1 MASFF
6 GTAFNPFASPVG
18 SKIEMAT
25 DPTLA
30 SENWALNMEICDI
43 INETEDGPKDAIK
56 AIRKR
61 LQQYAGKD
69 YTVIMYT
76 LTVLETCVKNC
87 NRRFHILVCSKD
99 FIQELY
105 KLIGPKNEPP
115 IIVQDKVLSL
125 IQSWADAFK
134 DIPNLEGVNQIYQ
147 ELRSKGIEF
156 PMTDLDAM
164 APIITPKKSK
174 EVASSHPV
182 QRSKVPMGAAGDHDE
197 RLTPEQVTKLH
208 KDLEVVQANMAVF
221 NEMLNTLIPGQEHSS
236 DIELITELHA
246 TCKAMQERIVQLISK
261 YSQEDFITELLQV
274 NDQLNNLFLRFN
286 RYESNREAAIGK
298 QNPDAA
304 SKLSKKP
311 DVAADSGP
319 SLIDL
324 DDDDPVDVGL
334 NSNLSKLNIS
344 QPPAK
349 TSPSSQVEDSEFD
362 MFAQSRNVT
371 YEGSKKS
378 GSSYEDN
385 LKPAQMSGLGEFN
398 KAKATPPP
406 SLTGDPILGT
416 HKESDFDEMAA
427 WLGEGASGNNTSRS
441 GATAEE
447 SLTSSE
453 FERFLAE
460 RAVAADTPPSQS
472 GDAGSQPNRKAK
484 QEAPVFGMELSRQ

>member
-6 GTAFNPFASPVG
+6 GSTFNPFATPVG

-25 DPTLA
+25 EPTLA

-43 INETEDGPKDAIK
+43 INETEDGPKDAVK

-87 NRRFHILVCSKD
+87 TRRFHILVCSKD
-99 FIQELY
+99 FITELY

-115 IIVQDKVLSL
+115 VIVQDKVLSL
-125 IQSWADAFK
+125 IQSWADAFR
-134 DIPNLEGVNQIYQ
+134 DIPNLEGVNQVYQ

-174 EVASSHPV
+174 EVAAAHPV
-182 QRSKVPMGAAGDHDE
+182 SQSKGNAWRQSSGGGDEEDD
-197 RLTPEQVTKLH
+197 RLSPEQVTKLN
-208 KDLEVVQANMAVF
+208 KDLEVVQANMAVL
-221 NEMLNTLIPGQEHSS
+221 NEMLTTLIPGQEHSS
-236 DIELITELHA
+236 DIELLTELHA

-261 YSQEDFITELLQV
+261 YSQEDFVTELLQV
-274 NDQLNNLFLRFN
+274 NDLMNNLFLRYN
-286 RYESNREAAIGK
+286 RYESNREAATG
-298 QNPDAA
+298 
-304 SKLSKKP
+304 SSKP
-311 DVAADSGP
+311 DVAAVATIP

-324 DDDDPVDVGL
+324 DDDPADL
-334 NSNLSKLNIS
+334 NTQLSKLNVS
-344 QPPAK
+344 KPPTK
-349 TSPSSQVEDSEFD
+349 TSPTPQVDDSEFD

-371 YEGSKKS
+371 YEGSKIS

-398 KAKATPPP
+398 KTKSTPPP
-406 SLTGDPILGT
+406 SLTAT

-427 WLGEGASGNNTSRS
+427 WLGEGGASSGNTSSR
-441 GATAEE
+441 TAEE

-460 RAVAADTPPSQS
+460 RAVAADSSNGQ
-472 GDAGSQPNRKAK
+472 
-484 QEAPVFGMELSRQ
+484 QEAPRRTKQEPVFGVELSRQ

>member
-6 GTAFNPFASPVG
+6 GTTFNPFASPVG

-43 INETEDGPKDAIK
+43 INETEDGPKDAVK

-87 NRRFHILVCSKD
+87 TKRFHTLVCSKD

-125 IQSWADAFK
+125 IQSWADAFR
-134 DIPNLEGVNQIYQ
+134 DIPNLEGVNQVYQ

-174 EVASSHPV
+174 EVASSPPV
-182 QRSKVPMGAAGDHDE
+182 AHSKGPAMAAGDHDD
-197 RLTPEQVTKLH
+197 RLTQEQVTKLH
-208 KDLEVVQANMAVF
+208 KDVEVVQANMAVL
-221 NEMLNTLIPGQEHSS
+221 NEMLTTLIPGQEHSS
-236 DIELITELHA
+236 DIELLTELHA

-261 YSQEDFITELLQV
+261 YSQEDFVTELLQV
-274 NDQLNNLFLRFN
+274 NDLLNNLFLRYN
-286 RYESNREAAIGK
+286 RYESNREAATGNSN
-298 QNPDAA
+298 QD
-304 SKLSKKP
+304 KLSSRKP

-324 DDDDPVDVGL
+324 DDDPVDIAL
-334 NSNLSKLNIS
+334 DSDLSKLNIS
-344 QPPAK
+344 KPPTK
-349 TSPSSQVEDSEFD
+349 TSATPQLEDSEFD

-398 KAKATPPP
+398 KTKATPPP
-406 SLTGDPILGT
+406 SLTTT

-427 WLGEGASGNNTSRS
+427 WLGEGASGNNTSRTGTAS
-441 GATAEE
+441 STAEE

-460 RAVAADTPPSQS
+460 RAVAADTPPSQ
-472 GDAGSQPNRKAK
+472 GEAPPQRRTK
-484 QEAPVFGMELSRQ
+484 QEAPVFGVELSRQ

>member
-6 GTAFNPFASPVG
+6 GATFNPFGTPVG
-18 SKIEMAT
+18 SKIDMAT

-43 INETEDGPKDAIK
+43 INETEDGPKDAVK
-56 AIRKR
+56 AIRKK

-87 NRRFHILVCSKD
+87 NKRFHVLVCSKD

-115 IIVQDKVLSL
+115 IIVQEKVLSL

-134 DIPNLEGVNQIYQ
+134 DIPNLEGVNQVYQ
-147 ELRSKGIEF
+147 ELRTKGIEF

-174 EVASSHPV
+174 DAPDSHV
-182 QRSKVPMGAAGDHDE
+182 HHQQSKAPPAMATGDHSD
-197 RLTPEQVTKLH
+197 RLTPEQITKLN
-208 KDLEVVQANMAVF
+208 KDLEVVHANMAVL
-221 NEMLNTLIPGQEHSS
+221 NEMLTTLIPGQEHSS
-236 DIELITELHA
+236 DIELLTELHR
-246 TCKAMQERIVQLISK
+246 TCKAMQERVVQLISK
-261 YSQEDFITELLQV
+261 YSQEDFVTELLQV
-274 NDQLNNLFLRFN
+274 NDLMNNLFLRYN
-286 RYESNREAAIGK
+286 RYESNSAATGNSN
-298 QNPDAA
+298 QE
-304 SKLSKKP
+304 SKLSNTKP

-324 DDDDPVDVGL
+324 DDEPPLDIGL
-334 NSNLSKLNIS
+334 SPNMSKLNIS
-344 QPPAK
+344 KPPTK
-349 TSPSSQVEDSEFD
+349 TSSPAAPQLDDSEFD

-398 KAKATPPP
+398 KARSTPPPP
-406 SLTGDPILGT
+406 SLTADPILGT

-427 WLGEGASGNNTSRS
+427 WLGEGASGNNSSR
-441 GATAEE
+441 GEE

-460 RAVAADTPPSQS
+460 RAVASDSS
-472 GDAGSQPNRKAK
+472 SSQPESGQTRTK
-484 QEAPVFGMELSRQ
+484 QEAPVFGVELSRQ

>member
-6 GTAFNPFASPVG
+6 GATFNPFSTPVG
-18 SKIEMAT
+18 TKIDSAT

-43 INETEDGPKDAIK
+43 INETEDGPKDAVK
-56 AIRKR
+56 AIRKK

-69 YTVIMYT
+69 YTVIIYT

-87 NRRFHILVCSKD
+87 NKRFHVLVCSKD

-115 IIVQDKVLSL
+115 IIVQEKVLSL

-134 DIPNLEGVNQIYQ
+134 DIPNLEGVNQVYQ
-147 ELRSKGIEF
+147 ELRNKGIEF

-174 EVASSHPV
+174 DVPDSHAHHQHSKAPPPMAS
-182 QRSKVPMGAAGDHDE
+182 GDHGD
-197 RLTPEQVTKLH
+197 RLTPEQITKLN
-208 KDLEVVQANMAVF
+208 KDLEVVHANMAVL
-221 NEMLNTLIPGQEHSS
+221 NEMLTTLIPGQEHAS
-236 DIELITELHA
+236 DIELLTELHS
-246 TCKAMQERIVQLISK
+246 TCKAMQERVVQLISK
-261 YSQEDFITELLQV
+261 YSQEDFVTELLQV
-274 NDQLNNLFLRFN
+274 NDLMNNLFLRYN
-286 RYESNREAAIGK
+286 RYESNR
-298 QNPDAA
+298 DAVTGNSNQES
-304 SKLSKKP
+304 SKLSSTKP

-324 DDDDPVDVGL
+324 DDEPPVDLGL
-334 NSNLSKLNIS
+334 SSNMSKLNIS
-344 QPPAK
+344 KPPTK
-349 TSPSSQVEDSEFD
+349 TSPVAAQLDDSEFD

-398 KAKATPPP
+398 KAKSTPPP
-406 SLTGDPILGT
+406 SLTAT

-427 WLGEGASGNNTSRS
+427 WLGEGASGNNTSR
-441 GATAEE
+441 GEE

-460 RAVAADTPPSQS
+460 RAVAADSGSSQAE
-472 GDAGSQPNRKAK
+472 AGQASQGNPRKPQ
-484 QEAPVFGMELSRQ
+484 QEGTVFGVELSRQ